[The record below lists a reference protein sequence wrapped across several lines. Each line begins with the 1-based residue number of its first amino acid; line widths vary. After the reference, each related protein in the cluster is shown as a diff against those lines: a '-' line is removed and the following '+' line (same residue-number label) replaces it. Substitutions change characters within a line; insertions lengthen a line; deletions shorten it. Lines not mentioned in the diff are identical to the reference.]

1 MARTFRLGE
10 QMIDIESCTPL
21 YRGSSTLVLTQDER
35 FALVG
40 PRSSNSKG
48 AARELTAAEAR
59 DFLIAHGEHDLVEE
73 FPDLFRKPATAP
85 TTRPQEPYL
94 FPLH

>member
-10 QMIDIESCTPL
+10 EMFELDACTPL
-21 YRGSSTLVLTQDER
+21 YRGNTTLVLTQDER

-40 PRSSNSKG
+40 RG
-48 AARELTAAEAR
+48 AARELSAAEAR
-59 DFLIAHGEHDLVEE
+59 DFLMAHGEQDLIEE
-73 FPDLFRKPATAP
+73 FPDLFRKPSAAP

>member
-10 QMIDIESCTPL
+10 VMIDIESCTPL
-21 YRGSSTLVLTQDER
+21 YRGTATLLLTQDER

-40 PRSSNSKG
+40 RG

-59 DFLIAHGEHDLVEE
+59 EFLIAHGEHDLIEE
-73 FPDLFRKPATAP
+73 FPDLFRKPAVAP